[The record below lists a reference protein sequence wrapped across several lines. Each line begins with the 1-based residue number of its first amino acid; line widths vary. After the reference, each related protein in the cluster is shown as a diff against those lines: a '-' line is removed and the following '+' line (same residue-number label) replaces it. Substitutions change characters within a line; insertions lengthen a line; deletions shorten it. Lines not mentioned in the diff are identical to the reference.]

1 MKKILSLVL
10 AALLLVS
17 MIPTAIAADT
27 NPAVD
32 GTTIKLVGSKE
43 TIGESYTVTV
53 PAELQPGQ
61 EGWVSARGNWSSKQ
75 TLMVSCP
82 NSVTLTYGDQTM
94 TVNIT
99 SADYGGE
106 NGVLSLIEWVGSD
119 TEVSSVDGH
128 IKVEEASALFG
139 TWIGHLTYTVEMVTE
154 ESGGNGE
161 MIAFTVIGDQCEA
174 VAGIT
179 WEEFKNGDYSSN
191 WTIYFEENSNLV
203 YVEMAGEPLVTEEG
217 EYVKRTDLI
226 IADHA
231 YESKSMPSFS
241 IYDHR
246 VTEDDDWEPKT
257 YYFETDMTWAEWVSS
272 PYNTGGYNIGE
283 YDGTQYIML
292 AGNNAVY
299 SNDDGFVQPSE
310 KIAAD
315 ISEYRITFVG

>member
-1 MKKILSLVL
+1 LTNSINSADQKILDVTF
-10 AALLLVS
+10 AGIEKAGDN
-17 MIPTAIAADT
+17 TA
-27 NPAVD
+27 
-32 GTTIKLVGSKE
+32 
-43 TIGESYTVTV
+43 TVTTTE
-53 PAELQPGQ
+53 A
-61 EGWVSARGNWSSKQ
+61 VSVA
-75 TLMVSCP
+75 
-82 NSVTLTYGDQTM
+82 
-94 TVNIT
+94 NI
-99 SADYGGE
+99 E
-106 NGVLSLIEWVGSD
+106 N
-119 TEVSSVDGH
+119 
-128 IKVEEASALFG
+128 ALFG
-139 TWIGHLTYTVEMVTE
+139 TWSGKFNYTVEMVT
-154 ESGGNGE
+154 GE
-161 MIAFTVIGDQCEA
+161 NVETISFTVIGDPCEA

-203 YVEMAGEPLVTEEG
+203 YVEMAGNPLVTEEG

-272 PYNTGGYNIGE
+272 SYNTGGYTIGE

-292 AGNNAVY
+292 PGNNAVY